1 MQQEAYKAIKDT
13 SKDIVILSPT
23 GTGKTLAYL
32 LPILEKIDLSSDSVQ
47 VIVVVPS
54 RELAIQTT
62 DILKRALNQVRA
74 YACLWRRATI
84 G

>member
-1 MQQEAYKAIKDT
+1 MEYKDYLQRFLDKLGIKALNEMQQEAYKAIKDT

-47 VIVVVPS
+47 VIVVVPQS
-54 RELAIQTT
+54 R
-62 DILKRALNQVRA
+62 
-74 YACLWRRATI
+74 I
-84 G
+84 GNTNN